1 MRIFKKFLAN
11 LIPTPKTDQVAFF
24 VDSNDGKLTRKESNG
39 SLAKYVPES
48 GKKVYKALLM
58 QSGTSAPTAIVL
70 ENTLGV
76 TVSFTREFA
85 GQYVVYPSF
94 PGNKPYVSYTRRPGM
109 GSKSVAFYAYE
120 DGVVIIHSYNEANT
134 ALSDNMLSDED
145 QYNKTSI
152 TIEVYP

>member
-48 GKKVYKALLM
+48 GKKVYKALLS
-58 QSGTSAPTAIVL
+58 QSGTDAPTAIVL

-76 TVSFTREFA
+76 TITWSRLSVGKYRGTFTNPISGIFCYRKRESYLAFDDVEHVHIDINVT
-85 GQYVVYPSF
+85 GNYILIDQFINQYIPSDGLNFYFENF
-94 PGNKPYVSYTRRPGM
+94 P
-109 GSKSVAFYAYE
+109 F
-120 DGVVIIHSYNEANT
+120 
-134 ALSDNMLSDED
+134 LL
-145 QYNKTSI
+145 
-152 TIEVYP
+152 EVYP